1 MRFVGLDLGT
11 KTLGVAVSDATGTI
25 ASGVTTLRFE
35 DSKPES
41 IINELRNIINEYSVK
56 SIVIGLPKN
65 MNNTMGQAVQRTRSF
80 IKILDDE
87 FNLPIYEQDERLSSV
102 TANNVL
108 LTADVSRKRRKTKVD
123 TIAATIILQ
132 NYLDIRKEQEKW
144 KTKN

>member
-1 MRFVGLDLGT
+1 MRFIGLDLGT
-11 KTLGVAVSDATGTI
+11 KTLGIAVSDATGTI

-35 DSKPES
+35 ENKPES
-41 IINELRNIINEYSVK
+41 ILSELKNIINEYNVK

-65 MNNTMGQAVQRTRSF
+65 MNNTMGQAVERTRGF
-80 IKILDDE
+80 IKILSDE
-87 FNLPIYEQDERLSSV
+87 FNLPIHEQDERLSSV

-108 LTADVSRKRRKTKVD
+108 LTADVSRKKRKTKVD